1 LPASLWLEWRR
12 CGAVVEQGKAIV
24 AANSLLTQTRAAALL
39 RMLTWRRSTMRRT
52 FAMLLAWLGLVSLLG
67 SHRPAG
73 AAAVTGTWKLTL
85 ETKNAPVEVI
95 LKLNQEG
102 EKLTGTATGPDGKEL
117 PIQDGTLKGSD
128 LQFAVSV
135 ERDGAPVKHTVKA
148 TLNGESLKGSV
159 DGFSD
164 GPIAFTGARQAA
176 EATGATEALT
186 GTWNLTIEATNQTY
200 HPTVTLAQEG
210 EKLTGTLKTED
221 GTEAKVMNG
230 SLKGDAVSFAVDL
243 TINDRD
249 LHLEFTGKRNG
260 KGLKGDLHVGDMTVP
275 WSGERAPQP
284 AAK

>member
-1 LPASLWLEWRR
+1 
-12 CGAVVEQGKAIV
+12 
-24 AANSLLTQTRAAALL
+24 
-39 RMLTWRRSTMRRT
+39 MRRT
-52 FAMLLAWLGLVSLLG
+52 CAMLLAWLGLVSLLG
-67 SHRPAG
+67 SPRPAG

-85 ETKNAPVEVI
+85 ETKNAPVAVI

-135 ERDGAPVKHTVKA
+135 EHDGAPVKHTVKA
-148 TLNGESLKGSV
+148 MLNGESLKGSV
-159 DGFSD
+159 DGFPD

-176 EATGATEALT
+176 EATEALP
-186 GTWNLTIEATNQTY
+186 GAWNLTIEATNQTY

-230 SLKGDAVSFAVDL
+230 SLKGDAVSFVVDL
-243 TINDRD
+243 TINGRD